1 MSKDNYKK
9 IENQYLMGERSL
21 FNEAHLQV
29 DNTIFGNGESPLK
42 EANDIQIS
50 NSNFQWKYPLW
61 YGNDITASNCTW
73 SEMARAGVWYTNNL
87 TVKDTLIEAPK
98 NFRRCNALT
107 LENVFLPNAQET
119 LWSCQNV
126 VMKNVSAKGETEWA
140 VSPM

>member
-9 IENQYLMGERSL
+9 IENQYLTGERSL

-61 YGNDITASNCTW
+61 YGNDIQ
-73 SEMARAGVWYTNNL
+73 RA
-87 TVKDTLIEAPK
+87 TVLGQKW
-98 NFRRCNALT
+98 
-107 LENVFLPNAQET
+107 QEQACGIQT
-119 LWSCQNV
+119 I
-126 VMKNVSAKGETEWA
+126 
-140 VSPM
+140 